1 MFVCACVH
9 AHVRF
14 LAVFLYS
21 GLVRGDWMIRNSRYP
36 LILRFIFTLFDVN
49 ETAGCRMDTAC
60 ESDTETSPTREAKLP
75 GEQIFHVQS
84 WFYECNLQNRA
95 TEVQRNGSIYN

>member
-1 MFVCACVH
+1 MCAYVCLCVRACACAFSCCFFIFGVS
-9 AHVRF
+9 
-14 LAVFLYS
+14 S
-21 GLVRGDWMIRNSRYP
+21 GRLDDQK
-36 LILRFIFTLFDVN
+36 LRFIFTLFDVN